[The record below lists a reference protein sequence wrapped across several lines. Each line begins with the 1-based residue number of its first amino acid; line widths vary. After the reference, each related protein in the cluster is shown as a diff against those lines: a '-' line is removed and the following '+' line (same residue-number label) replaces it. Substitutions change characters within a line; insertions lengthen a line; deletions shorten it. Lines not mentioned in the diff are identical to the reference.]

1 MIGVLLEKDKMQNW
15 WWNPMP
21 DKIVIKPSD
30 GSIIFTNAA
39 GAAIG
44 SIDTSAGGDVDAGTT
59 DEITINKAKLTNGNV
74 SGGTF

>member
-1 MIGVLLEKDKMQNW
+1 
-15 WWNPMP
+15 MP

-44 SIDTSAGGDVDAGTT
+44 SIDTTDDGTGGNT
-59 DEITINKAKLTNGNV
+59 DEITINKAKLTNGKII
-74 SGGTF
+74 GGTF

>member
-1 MIGVLLEKDKMQNW
+1 MQNW

-44 SIDTSAGGDVDAGTT
+44 SIDTTDDGSGGNT
-59 DEITINKAKLTNGNV
+59 DEITINKAKLTN
-74 SGGTF
+74 SSMDGGSF

>member
-1 MIGVLLEKDKMQNW
+1 
-15 WWNPMP
+15 MP

-44 SIDTSAGGDVDAGTT
+44 SIDTTDDGSGGDT
-59 DEITINKAKLTNGNV
+59 DEITINKAKLTN
-74 SGGTF
+74 SSMDGGSF

>member
-1 MIGVLLEKDKMQNW
+1 
-15 WWNPMP
+15 MP

-44 SIDTSAGGDVDAGTT
+44 SIDTTDDGGGGNT
-59 DEITINKAKLTNGNV
+59 DEITINKAKLTNGNLN
-74 SGGTF
+74 GGTF